1 MMTRMTPKMTD
12 DATHIKKQE
21 EPKEDDY
28 PDDAAYDSDKITF
41 KKDEPSRFM
50 TRMTRMIPG
59 KAKKRI

>member
-1 MMTRMTPKMTD
+1 MTD